1 MAAAAPPPQPKEW
14 PYTKTTYFFTFG
26 DSYSQSDFNV
36 TGVQPSPS
44 DPMGNPALGTGTT
57 GAGLNWIED
66 LVTVDNSSL
75 ILGYNLAV
83 GGATIDNH
91 IVNASVEDMATQV
104 GSFQTYYSNKP
115 ASAPWSSND
124 VVFGFWIGINDVGR
138 AFSSMDASSTV
149 PLLINEYQSLA
160 EEIYAD
166 GGRKFLFLNVPPTSR
181 SPYILDQGPDVAEAH
196 AAWLNVF
203 NEGLS
208 SMVNDFGAEHPDALP
223 ILYDS
228 WSFMTKILDQPQA
241 YGYPNATCINDD
253 GISCVWWNN
262 YHPGQKYHSLQAAD
276 MKKYLHPF
284 GAW

>member
-1 MAAAAPPPQPKEW
+1 MAAAAPPSQPKELSN
-14 PYTKTTYFFTFG
+14 TKTTYFFTFG
-26 DSYSQSDFNV
+26 DSYSQSGFDV

-44 DPMGNPALGTGTT
+44 DPMGNPAL

-75 ILGYNLAV
+75 ILGYDLAV

-91 IVNASVEDMATQV
+91 IVNATVPDVVTQV
-104 GSFQTYYSNKP
+104 GSFQTYYDNKP

-138 AFSSMDASSTV
+138 AFSSYNASDTV
-149 PLLINEYQSLA
+149 PLLINKYQSVA
-160 EEIYAD
+160 EELYSD

-181 SPYILDQGPDVAEAH
+181 SPYILDQGPDVVAAH
-196 AAWLNVF
+196 AAWLKVF

-208 SMVNDFGAEHPDALP
+208 SMVKDFGAKHRDATP

-228 WSFMTKILDQPQA
+228 WSFMTNVLDHPHA

-262 YHPGQKYHSLQAAD
+262 YHPGQKYHKLQAAD

>member
-1 MAAAAPPPQPKEW
+1 M
-14 PYTKTTYFFTFG
+14 
-26 DSYSQSDFNV
+26 
-36 TGVQPSPS
+36 
-44 DPMGNPALGTGTT
+44 
-57 GAGLNWIED
+57 
-66 LVTVDNSSL
+66 DNSSL

-124 VVFGFWIGINDVGR
+124 VVFGFWIGINEYYYHLSNFVKQETDNIVCSVGR

-208 SMVNDFGAEHPDALP
+208 SMVNDFGAEHPDVRIFLV
-223 ILYDS
+223 LV
-228 WSFMTKILDQPQA
+228 L
-241 YGYPNATCINDD
+241 TC
-253 GISCVWWNN
+253 V
-262 YHPGQKYHSLQAAD
+262 
-276 MKKYLHPF
+276 
-284 GAW
+284 